1 MKDIQLEQNL
11 FVAGEGSLWFAWV
24 KPYVLKGE
32 DFWQVVSKDGMSW
45 SMRRLLKMRDEA
57 ARVFSWSLSLSV
69 SKIWCEIR
77 RAGTKVQWYPLN
89 IPKHAIITWMS
100 ILDRLRNKDKLIQL
114 GIIDDGQCKL
124 CCALLETRS
133 HLFSEC
139 ASSKSI
145 WASIL
150 HRRRIHRLTSF
161 RLPFVL
167 NAMHLAFFFFK
178 LSHTIIL
185 L

>member
-1 MKDIQLEQNL
+1 
-11 FVAGEGSLWFAWV
+11 
-24 KPYVLKGE
+24 
-32 DFWQVVSKDGMSW
+32 MSW
-45 SMRRLLKMRDEA
+45 SMRRPLKMRDEA

-77 RAGTKVQWYPLN
+77 RAGTKVQWYPLH

-114 GIIDDGQCKL
+114 GIIDDGQCKP

-133 HLFSEC
+133 YLFSEC

-145 WASIL
+145 LASIL
-150 HRRRIHRLTSF
+150 HLRINHRLISC
-161 RLPFVL
+161 
-167 NAMHLAFFFFK
+167 
-178 LSHTIIL
+178 I
-185 L
+185 